1 VVYSKLSVTKLRKS
15 DECLHI
21 EVQKK
26 FKGQQITVL
35 QTMEKEKRD
44 EILRQLTEIEGVS
57 YRQIAR
63 VTGISPNIIFK
74 A

>member
-1 VVYSKLSVTKLRKS
+1 
-15 DECLHI
+15 
-21 EVQKK
+21 
-26 FKGQQITVL
+26 
-35 QTMEKEKRD
+35 MEKEKRD